1 MNESEHAMRLFYF
14 LLKVGSQTFPDVE
27 GQELADEVAA
37 RDHAVAVAQELMYN
51 RENQTRLWRIQV
63 CDDYLHPCF
72 EVLFAAVDPS
82 LPKLPA
88 NLQGSIERVV
98 RTAGALNDA
107 MVQMRATL
115 RDCRETLAR
124 ADQFLSSISRL
135 PRA

>member
-1 MNESEHAMRLFYF
+1 MRLFYF

-63 CDDYLHPCF
+63 WTIIASLLRGAIRCSR
-72 EVLFAAVDPS
+72 PS
-82 LPKLPA
+82 PPKLPA

-115 RDCRETLAR
+115 RDCRDELAR